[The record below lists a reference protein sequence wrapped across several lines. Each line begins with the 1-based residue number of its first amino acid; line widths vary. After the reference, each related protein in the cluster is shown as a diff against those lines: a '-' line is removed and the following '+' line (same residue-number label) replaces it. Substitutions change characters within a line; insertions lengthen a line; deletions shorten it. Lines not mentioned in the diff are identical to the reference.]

1 MPELCYPLSM
11 AGWRSIRSTGL
22 ALLACF
28 AVCGCRTTSDYA
40 RPLAPGERALQIVVV
55 PETLA
60 GLTEAFENKS
70 DQLLQAMDR
79 SIAWFDHASSKRFF
93 PWEYPPITHVQAQR
107 SLVALRELMAGTKNA
122 HDFVRQLTAQFDIY
136 ESIGYDG
143 KGTVFFT
150 AYFAPEYP
158 ARRQPNAEFRYPLY
172 ELPCD
177 LRSKYAA
184 AGRWPTRLEI
194 ERDNILA
201 GHELVWLNDAL
212 NVYLIHVN
220 GSACLRLGVQD
231 EMYVGYTTTNEHQY
245 TSLGKLLVAEGLLS
259 AEDVSMQT
267 IRDAFERTPTTVGEL
282 MLKNAR
288 FVFFKE
294 YEFDQWPL
302 ASLGVPLTAGASLA
316 TDKTV
321 YPPGGLVLVRT
332 PMVDETDGTT
342 WTGRFLLDQDSGGAI
357 KGPGRADIFEGIGEP
372 AGRVAG
378 AVKAHGRLFYF
389 FLKQD

>member
-1 MPELCYPLSM
+1 M
-11 AGWRSIRSTGL
+11 ARWRSIRSTGL
-22 ALLACF
+22 AFLACF
-28 AVCGCRTTSDYA
+28 TVCGCRTTSDYA
-40 RPLAPGERALQIVVV
+40 RPLAPGERALRIVVV

-60 GLTEAFENKS
+60 GLADAFENKS
-70 DQLLQAMDR
+70 DQLIQAMDR
-79 SIAWFDHASSKRFF
+79 SIAWFDRNESKRFF
-93 PWEYPPITHVQAQR
+93 PWTDPPITHAGARR
-107 SLVALRELMAGTKNA
+107 SLLALRDLIRGAKSADE
-122 HDFVRQLTAQFDIY
+122 FVDEITERFDIY

-150 AYFAPEYP
+150 AYFAPQYP

-172 ELPCD
+172 ALPRD
-177 LRSKYAA
+177 LRSKYVAE
-184 AGRWPTRLEI
+184 GRWPTRLEI
-194 ERDNILA
+194 ERDNILE
-201 GHELVWLNDAL
+201 GHELVWLNDPL

-220 GSACLRLGVQD
+220 GSACLRLGPQD
-231 EMYVGYTTTNEHQY
+231 KMYVGYTATNEHQY

-259 AEDVSMQT
+259 AEEVSMQT
-267 IRDAFERTPTTVGEL
+267 IRDAFDRTPTIVGEL

-288 FVFFKE
+288 YVFFRE
-294 YEFDQWPL
+294 YEVDQWPL
-302 ASLGVPLTAGASLA
+302 ASLGVPLTSGASLA
-316 TDKTV
+316 TDKNV

-332 PMVDETDGTT
+332 PMVDETDGPT
-342 WTGRFLLDQDSGGAI
+342 WTGRFFLDQDSGGAI

>member
-11 AGWRSIRSTGL
+11 ARWQLVRSAGL
-22 ALLACF
+22 GFLVCF
-28 AVCGCRTTSDYA
+28 AVYGCRTTPDYA
-40 RPLAPGERALQIVVV
+40 RALAADERALRIVVA
-55 PETLA
+55 PQTLA

-70 DQLLQAMDR
+70 DQLLRAMDQ
-79 SIAWFDHASSKRFF
+79 SLAWFDRASSKRYF
-93 PWEYPPITHVQAQR
+93 PWAYPPITHVQARR
-107 SLVALRELMAGTKNA
+107 SLVALRELIGGAKNA
-122 HDFVRQLTAQFDIY
+122 HDFVHQLTARFDIY

-150 AYFAPEYP
+150 AYFAPQYP
-158 ARRQPNAEFRYPLY
+158 ARRQPDAEFRYPLY
-172 ELPCD
+172 QLPSD
-177 LRSKYAA
+177 LRSKYVAE
-184 AGRWPTRLEI
+184 GRWPTRLEI
-194 ERDNILA
+194 ERDNLLA
-201 GHELVWLNDAL
+201 GHELVWLNDPL

-220 GSACLRLGVQD
+220 GSAGLRLGAQD
-231 EMYVGYTTTNEHQY
+231 AMYVGYTATNEHQY

-259 AEDVSMQT
+259 AEEVSMQT
-267 IRDAFERTPTTVGEL
+267 IREAYERTPATVGEL

-288 FVFFKE
+288 SVFFKE
-294 YEFDQWPL
+294 HGVDQWPL

-332 PMVDETDGTT
+332 PMVSDTDATT
-342 WTGRFLLDQDSGGAI
+342 WTARFLLDQDSGGAI
-357 KGPGRADIFEGIGEP
+357 KGPGRADIFEGVGEE

-378 AVKAHGRLFYF
+378 ARKVHGRLLYF

>member
-11 AGWRSIRSTGL
+11 ACWRSICSTGL
-22 ALLACF
+22 VFLVCF

-40 RPLAPGERALQIVVV
+40 RPLGPSERALRIVVA

-70 DQLLQAMDR
+70 DQLLRAMDR
-79 SIAWFDHASSKRFF
+79 SLAWFDHASSKRYF
-93 PWEYPPITHVQAQR
+93 PWEYPAITHVQARR
-107 SLVALRELMAGTKNA
+107 SLVALRELIAGAKNA
-122 HDFVRQLTAQFDIY
+122 DDFIHQLTARFDIY

-150 AYFAPEYP
+150 AYFAPQYP
-158 ARRQPNAEFRYPLY
+158 ARRHPNAEFRYPLY
-172 ELPCD
+172 QLPSD
-177 LRSKYAA
+177 LRSKYVTE
-184 AGRWPTRLEI
+184 GRWPTRLEI
-194 ERDNILA
+194 ERDNLLA
-201 GHELVWLNDAL
+201 GHELVWLNDPL

-220 GSACLRLGVQD
+220 GSAGLRLGAQD
-231 EMYVGYTTTNEHQY
+231 AMYVGYTATNEHQY

-259 AEDVSMQT
+259 AEEVSMQT
-267 IRDAFERTPTTVGEL
+267 IREAYERTPATVGEL

-288 FVFFKE
+288 YVFFKE
-294 YEFDQWPL
+294 HGVDQWPL
-302 ASLGVPLTAGASLA
+302 ASLGVPLTAEVALA

-321 YPPGGLVLVRT
+321 YPPGGLVLVRA
-332 PMVDETDGTT
+332 PMVSDTDGTT

-357 KGPGRADIFEGIGEP
+357 KGPGRADIFEGIGEE

-378 AVKAHGRLFYF
+378 ALKVHGRLLYF
-389 FLKQD
+389 FLKQE